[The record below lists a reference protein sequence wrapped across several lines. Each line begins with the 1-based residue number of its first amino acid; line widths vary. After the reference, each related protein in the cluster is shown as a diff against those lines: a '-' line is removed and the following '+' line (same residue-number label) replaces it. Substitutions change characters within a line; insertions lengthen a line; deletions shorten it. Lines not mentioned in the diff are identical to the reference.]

1 MPLHKS
7 KLTKWVFSSDLHGD
21 MQDAD
26 SVKAFLQFVKKFK
39 PDVKIFGGDLF
50 DFRAIRR
57 GATNEEKAD
66 SMALDIQLGL
76 KFLGQY
82 KPHVFLRGNHD
93 ERLWDQAKCSFNGL
107 SRDHAQEGA
116 RSIETKCKIIKCKM
130 LPYDVNDGVYR
141 LGKLT
146 FVHGYHAGINAT
158 KKHAEVFAE
167 SGGAVLHG
175 HTHAIQSASVVRHP
189 ECRGY
194 AVGCLA
200 QTKMGYNRH
209 MTGRFLHQNGW
220 AYGVVW
226 KDGYEVMQ
234 ARRMGDK
241 WLYGTNIEL
250 HD

>member
-1 MPLHKS
+1 MHLNKS
-7 KLTKWVFSSDLHGD
+7 KLIKWVFSSDLHGD
-21 MQDAD
+21 MQDGET
-26 SVKAFLQFVKKFK
+26 VEAFLKFVKKFN

-57 GATNEEKAD
+57 GASQREKED

-76 KFLGQY
+76 EFL
-82 KPHVFLRGNHD
+82 KKHRPNVFLRGNHD
-93 ERLWDQAKCSFNGL
+93 ERLWDTAKYANDGL
-107 SRDHAQEGA
+107 ARDHAQEGV
-116 RSIETKCKIIKCKM
+116 RQIEHQVRMLKCKM
-130 LPYDVNDGVYR
+130 FPYDVNKGIYE
-141 LGKLT
+141 LGKLR

-175 HTHAIQSASVVRHP
+175 HTHAIQGQSVVRHP

-200 QTKMGYNRH
+200 QTEMEYNRH

-234 ARRMGDK
+234 ARRMGKK
-241 WLYGTNIEL
+241 WLYSTNIEL
-250 HD
+250 NE